1 MTAATADGT
10 IKIAPLAL
18 IVGGHA
24 EGAAVDAMFVMY

>member
-10 IKIAPLAL
+10 IKVAPLTL

-24 EGAAVDAMFVMY
+24 EGAAVDAMLMMY